1 MPRSLPR
8 SRSSVSPFCTVAGCE
23 QLASG
28 VTHCGRTLC
37 QEHAVPKYHPCLLL
51 PPDRRRGRSCKD
63 NHPFFGLIA
72 QIVDAP
78 IVADALALRPEATS
92 ASLELPTIPEYMK
105 EYRGHIKWM
114 GYRNIA
120 LTLTFN
126 DGVRWLARV
135 RLNDIYTP
143 AVRRSIMLSEY
154 ATLTALQEA
163 LGKLVPRVWLPPQDS
178 SNDFTYM
185 FMEFVEGKSLHA
197 FFDAQAIHQMAPP
210 VKAAVG
216 DYADIMI
223 KLAKR
228 SFTGVGSL
236 YPTQPSGFTVG
247 PVLSD
252 IRGSVPTIG
261 PFRISQDLHLAR
273 IDHYLNMVQV
283 TPLRPPELA
292 GNPVRI
298 LRYLVAL
305 ELRDLVR
312 GCAEMAR
319 EGATYIKHTDDAA
332 HNMLGVDGRI
342 NAIID
347 WEMALIVPFADAFSA
362 PLAFLPLDETTL
374 EQNGLTKAEE
384 ALVSELEGRG
394 RPDIANA
401 VRGGRKYHCLLRLVD
416 GPAIPGAA
424 GGITLGS
431 IWGTRLAFQGL
442 EAGEKPASLE
452 DWYADALAQ
461 YANEPGL
468 EATIDGLVHWTTLNV
483 DLTTA
488 ACNEVEDH
496 MLTLREL
503 LNSATTESPNTIAI
517 EREIRGIIKAV
528 KQAKRAANAASRFA
542 ADCRAAV
549 GPAQKA
555 SAKVHASHEHGFRKI
570 VQSFGHMLHPRKK
583 DKKDRNTELWRVRS
597 SSPSRV
603 HSAPV
608 SAPGSRRGS
617 ADVTAALLYSTNS
630 GSSSRRGSLAD
641 GFRRVSS
648 RTLDDI
654 AHRLEA
660 AADRADKA
668 VRDAETMSKKGMAVV
683 AGARDKV
690 PQADGLLTGEWD
702 TGYSSA
708 LSD

>member
-1 MPRSLPR
+1 MPR
-8 SRSSVSPFCTVAGCE
+8 SRSSVSPFCTVAGCD
-23 QLASG
+23 QLATG
-28 VTHCGRTLC
+28 VTSCGRTLC
-37 QEHAVPKYHPCLLL
+37 EAHAIPKYHPCLLL
-51 PPDRRRGRSCKD
+51 PSDRRKGRSCKD

-92 ASLELPTIPEYMK
+92 ATLELPNIVEPMK

-114 GYRNIA
+114 GYRNLA
-120 LTLTFN
+120 LTVTFN

-154 ATLTALQEA
+154 ATLMALHEI
-163 LGKLVPRVWLPPQDS
+163 LGKLAPRVWLAPQDPGFE
-178 SNDFTYM
+178 FTYM
-185 FMEFVEGKSLHA
+185 FMEFVEGKSLHS
-197 FFDAQAIHQMAPP
+197 FFDAQAIHEMQPP
-210 VKAAVG
+210 VKAAVS

-223 KLAKR
+223 KLATR

-236 YPTQPSGFTVG
+236 YPAKPSGYTVG
-247 PVLSD
+247 PALSD

-261 PFRISQDLHLAR
+261 PFRTSQELHLAR

-312 GCAEMAR
+312 GCSEMAR

-347 WEMALIVPFADAFSA
+347 WEMALIVPFAEAFSA

-374 EQNGLTKAEE
+374 ESNGLTRAEE
-384 ALVSELEGRG
+384 ALISELEERG

-416 GPAIPGAA
+416 GPAIPGAT

-442 EAGEKPASLE
+442 EAGEKPASLD
-452 DWYADALAQ
+452 DWYADALTQ

-468 EATIDGLVHWTTLNV
+468 EATIHGLVDWTTLNA

-488 ACNEVEDH
+488 ACDEVEDH
-496 MLTLREL
+496 LLTLREL
-503 LNSATTESPNTIAI
+503 IESATPQSPNVIAI
-517 EREIRGIIKAV
+517 EREIRGIVKAV

-542 ADCRAAV
+542 ADCRSAV

-555 SAKVHASHEHGFRKI
+555 GAKMHASQDHGFRKI
-570 VQSFGHMLHPRKK
+570 VQSFGNMLHPRKK
-583 DKKDRNTELWRVRS
+583 DKKEGSRELWRVRS
-597 SSPSRV
+597 TSPSRV
-603 HSAPV
+603 YSPSASAP
-608 SAPGSRRGS
+608 SSRRGS
-617 ADVTAALLYSTNS
+617 ADVTAALMYSSNS
-630 GSSSRRGSLAD
+630 GSSSRRGSVPDA
-641 GFRRVSS
+641 FRKVSS

-654 AHRLEA
+654 AYRLEA
-660 AADRADKA
+660 AADLADKA
-668 VRDAETMSKKGMAVV
+668 VHDAEALSNKGMEAV
-683 AGARDKV
+683 ADARVKV
-690 PQADGLLTGEWD
+690 PTKDGLLATEWD
-702 TGYSSA
+702 AGYSSA

>member
-1 MPRSLPR
+1 
-8 SRSSVSPFCTVAGCE
+8 
-23 QLASG
+23 
-28 VTHCGRTLC
+28 
-37 QEHAVPKYHPCLLL
+37 
-51 PPDRRRGRSCKD
+51 
-63 NHPFFGLIA
+63 
-72 QIVDAP
+72 
-78 IVADALALRPEATS
+78 
-92 ASLELPTIPEYMK
+92 
-105 EYRGHIKWM
+105 
-114 GYRNIA
+114 
-120 LTLTFN
+120 
-126 DGVRWLARV
+126 
-135 RLNDIYTP
+135 
-143 AVRRSIMLSEY
+143 
-154 ATLTALQEA
+154 
-163 LGKLVPRVWLPPQDS
+163 
-178 SNDFTYM
+178 M

-197 FFDAQAIHQMAPP
+197 FFDAQAIHAMAPP

-236 YPTQPSGFTVG
+236 YPTQPPGYTIG

-252 IRGSVPTIG
+252 IRGSVPTVG
-261 PFRISQDLHLAR
+261 PFRTSQDLHLAR

-319 EGATYIKHTDDAA
+319 EGAAYIKHTDDAA

-347 WEMALIVPFADAFSA
+347 WEMALIVPFAEAFSA

-374 EQNGLTKAEE
+374 ESNGLTKAEE
-384 ALVSELEGRG
+384 ALVSELEARG

-442 EAGEKPASLE
+442 EAGEKPASLDE
-452 DWYADALAQ
+452 WYADALAQ

-468 EATIDGLVHWTTLNV
+468 EATVDGLVHWTTLNA
-483 DLTTA
+483 DLATG

-496 MLTLREL
+496 LISLREL
-503 LNSATTESPNTIAI
+503 LDAATPESPNAISI
-517 EREIRGIIKAV
+517 EREIRGTIKAV

-549 GPAQKA
+549 EPAQRA
-555 SAKVHASHEHGFRKI
+555 SAKIHASHEHGFRKI
-570 VQSFGHMLHPRKK
+570 VHSFGHMLHPTRKK
-583 DKKDRNTELWRVRS
+583 DKKERNKELWRVRS

-603 HSAPV
+603 QSAPV

-617 ADVTAALLYSTNS
+617 ADVTASLMFANSGS

-641 GFRRVSS
+641 GFRKVSS

-654 AHRLEA
+654 AHRLED

-668 VRDAETMSKKGMAVV
+668 VRDAETMSNKGMAAI

-690 PQADGLLTGEWD
+690 PQADGLLTSEWD